1 MNRLEVALSTLCVHF
16 FSPLVQT
23 GNILILLQQHPLSIM
38 PDCLQELSSR
48 CQASLLVLII
58 CIFFIFPTASASLKF
73 LSGKNKNKHRHK
85 KPHHHHPKAEH
96 HSSWV
101 VDLAKTE
108 NTEGKSAFKQTAP
121 NNWGET
127 VHRSNSCTCLKQTQ
141 ISLNYSD
148 MGFEVFSQREPAS
161 TQSGSETTLNEV
173 YGDRCHFALCSRPAV
188 WNRGNKGWSK
198 RGCAAPR

>member
-1 MNRLEVALSTLCVHF
+1 
-16 FSPLVQT
+16 
-23 GNILILLQQHPLSIM
+23 M

-48 CQASLLVLII
+48 CQTSLLVLII

-108 NTEGKSAFKQTAP
+108 NIEGKSAFKQTAP
-121 NNWGET
+121 NN
-127 VHRSNSCTCLKQTQ
+127 
-141 ISLNYSD
+141 
-148 MGFEVFSQREPAS
+148 
-161 TQSGSETTLNEV
+161 
-173 YGDRCHFALCSRPAV
+173 
-188 WNRGNKGWSK
+188 
-198 RGCAAPR
+198 